1 VSRDAKRRR
10 VFVTGLGVVSPLG
23 LSAQATWDGL
33 LAGRSGIERI
43 QVFDPTDFA
52 SKIAGEVRDFEAGQW
67 MDEKLAKRTGRFIHF
82 AYAGARMALED
93 AALDVESVDRD
104 RFGVVIGSGIGGLE
118 LIERQH
124 QLLLERGPRRL
135 SPYLIPGMIIN
146 LAGGLISIEYG
157 LKGPNSATVTAC
169 ATGNHAIG
177 DAFRFI
183 QHGDADIVLAGGT
196 EGVITPMAVGGFCA
210 MRALST
216 RNDEPEKASR
226 PFDRDRDGFVISEGC
241 GLLVLESE
249 DMVRQRG
256 VKPYAEIVGLGMSGD
271 AFHMSAP
278 PEDGDGM
285 VRVMRAA
292 LGDAGL
298 ALEEIDYINAH
309 GTSTPTGDAVEVRAV
324 DKVFGEQAQSLYISS
339 SKSAFG
345 HLLGAAGGVESAITC
360 MAIRH
365 GLIPPTL
372 NLDQLDAAIETPEG
386 RDRPLV
392 PYEHFAPHEP
402 VERPIRAALSN
413 SFGFGGTNATLV
425 FRHPDL

>member
-1 VSRDAKRRR
+1 M
-10 VFVTGLGVVSPLG
+10 
-23 LSAQATWDGL
+23 SAQTTWDGL

-43 QVFDPTDFA
+43 RAFDPSDF
-52 SKIAGEVRDFEAGQW
+52 SSQIAGEVREFDPSRW

-93 AALDVESVDRD
+93 AALDLEAVDRE
-104 RFGVVIGSGIGGLE
+104 RFGVVIGSGIGGME

-124 QLLLERGPRRL
+124 RLLLERGPRRL

-146 LAGGLISIEYG
+146 LASGLISIEFG

-177 DAFRFI
+177 DALRFI

-196 EGVITPMAVGGFCA
+196 EGVITEMAVGGFCA
-210 MRALST
+210 MRAVST
-216 RNDEPEKASR
+216 RNDEPHRASR
-226 PFDRDRDGFVISEGC
+226 PFDRDRDGFVIAEGC

-249 DMVRQRG
+249 EMVRQRG
-256 VKPYAEIVGLGMSGD
+256 AKPYAEVVGFGMSGD

-278 PEDGDGM
+278 SEDGDGM
-285 VRVMRAA
+285 IRVMAA
-292 LGDAGL
+292 AINDGGIAP
-298 ALEEIDYINAH
+298 EEVDYINAH
-309 GTSTPTGDAVEVRAV
+309 GTSTPTGDGVEVRAV
-324 DKVFGEQAQSLYISS
+324 DHVFGEHAQDLYISS
-339 SKSAFG
+339 SKSSFG

-365 GLIPPTL
+365 GIVPPTL
-372 NLDQLDAAIETPEG
+372 NLDQLDAAIESPQD

-392 PYEHFAPHEP
+392 PYEHFAPYKP
-402 VERPIRAALSN
+402 VERPIRTALSN
-413 SFGFGGTNATLV
+413 SFGFGGTNATLA
-425 FRHPDL
+425 FRRPEL